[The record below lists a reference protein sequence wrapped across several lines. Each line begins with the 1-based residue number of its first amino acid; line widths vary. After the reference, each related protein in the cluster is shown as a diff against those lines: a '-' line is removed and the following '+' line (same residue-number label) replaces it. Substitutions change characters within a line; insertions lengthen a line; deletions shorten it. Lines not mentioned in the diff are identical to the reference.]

1 MGVVS
6 RHVVATDAAPAPVAT
21 YSQAAR
27 IGPVLAVAG
36 QVGVDPRTGGVV
48 SDDVAAQT
56 EQALRNV
63 AAVLDAA
70 GSSLDDVVRVDAYLT
85 DPADLPAYNDVYARW
100 FGASPPAR
108 TTVFVGLAAGLK
120 VEITVLA
127 VQDTR

>member
-1 MGVVS
+1 VS
-6 RHVVATDAAPAPVAT
+6 RRVIATEAAPAPVAN

-27 IGPVLAVAG
+27 IGSVLAVAG
-36 QVGVDPRTGGVV
+36 QVGVDPRTSDVV
-48 SDDVAAQT
+48 SDGAAEQT
-56 EQALRNV
+56 EQTLRNV

-100 FGASPPAR
+100 FGAAPPAR
-108 TTVFVGLAAGLK
+108 TTVFVGLPAGLR